1 MQATPIQ
8 TIQATDLSM
17 DFLSVLNAVK
27 HHGQHYV
34 VEYGETHEKI
44 AMLVPYSPLNDEK
57 KERTFGIGK
66 GKGGF
71 KIHDDFEM
79 TEEELLGYE

>member
-1 MQATPIQ
+1 
-8 TIQATDLSM
+8 M

-27 HHGQHYV
+27 NQGQSYIA
-34 VEYGETHEKI
+34 EYGNQHEKI
-44 AMLVPYSPLNDEK
+44 AMLVPYQAETKSQP
-57 KERTFGIGK
+57 ERVFGIGK

-79 TEEELLGYE
+79 TEEAFLGYE

>member
-1 MQATPIQ
+1 MQ

-17 DFLSVLNAVK
+17 DFLSILNAVK
-27 HHGQHYV
+27 NQGQSYI
-34 VEYGETHEKI
+34 VEYGNQHEKI
-44 AMLVPYSPLNDEK
+44 AMLVPYQADSTSK
-57 KERTFGIGK
+57 TERVFGIGK

-79 TEEELLGYE
+79 TEDEFLGYE